1 MLMLLLLQVRPNLH
15 NPSRVGKTFF
25 INKLLCSRVL
35 PPVFISYIYLSDADA
50 PTAVAA
56 GAVAAA
62 AAAAAVRPL
71 SPDSV
76 QRLKRAILQLKSG
89 LLR

>member
-1 MLMLLLLQVRPNLH
+1 MMLLLLLRVRPNLR

-25 INKLLCSRVL
+25 INKLLCSYVL
-35 PPVFISYIYLSDADA
+35 PPVFISYIFLSDADA
-50 PTAVAA
+50 PTAVAT
-56 GAVAAA
+56 GAVA

-76 QRLKRAILQLKSG
+76 QRLKRAIFQLQSG